1 MSGFSVFAPW
11 LAAASD
17 FADIFDE
24 KGESENRKKCG
35 VPTATFSIY
44 CFLAGSSLA
53 LSDKAWFVSM
63 LAFASFDFESNG
75 NEIVADSQPR
85 SGTLSPNSRADNC
98 DLCEASR
105 LGRLRMVT
113 AGEVCH

>member
-1 MSGFSVFAPW
+1 
-11 LAAASD
+11 
-17 FADIFDE
+17 
-24 KGESENRKKCG
+24 
-35 VPTATFSIY
+35 
-44 CFLAGSSLA
+44 
-53 LSDKAWFVSM
+53 M